1 MRTSVSEVGQQAVG
15 RSWWKITLI
24 VAAYVEPDGARQQPT
39 GSLYFDVARPLS
51 TALSS
56 HMIEPE
62 RLYTV

>member
-1 MRTSVSEVGQQAVG
+1 VGQQAVG

-39 GSLYFDVARPLS
+39 GSLYFDVARLLS

-56 HMIEPE
+56 HIVQPE
-62 RLYTV
+62 RL